1 MKTKLKLN
9 KRHLNAISSAFRN
22 ARAGANKLETVGIR
36 EVGNRLVPLNSWNTL
51 TVNVEVNLDELLI
64 LDNVLKHFLATGSK
78 DNLLVVS
85 NTLETQIL
93 VKETIHNL
101 LGA

>member
-9 KRHLNAISSAFRN
+9 KRNLNVISSAFRN
-22 ARAGANKLETVGIR
+22 AFIGENKLETVGIR
-36 EVGNRLVPLNSWNTL
+36 EVGKRLVPLNSWNTL

-64 LDNVLKHFLATGSK
+64 LDNLLKHFLATSDK
-78 DNLLVVS
+78 SCLLLVS

-101 LGA
+101 IGA